1 MNEGVKAF
9 TLSAAGAKVR
19 KGSGIVARKHGSK
32 LPNYVQS
39 AASGEKTLQSQ
50 FLQKKSKPFESFFR
64 NEKTIFDTK
73 SSIFISRFS
82 RKYSGQ

>member
-1 MNEGVKAF
+1 MNKGVKAF

-39 AASGEKTLQSQ
+39 AASGEKNPSVTISA
-50 FLQKKSKPFESFFR
+50 E
-64 NEKTIFDTK
+64 EK
-73 SSIFISRFS
+73 
-82 RKYSGQ
+82 

>member
-1 MNEGVKAF
+1 MISPYLLLCRFGEPGLGAIWAANNTNEGVKAF

-39 AASGEKTLQSQ
+39 AASGEKNPSVTISA
-50 FLQKKSKPFESFFR
+50 E
-64 NEKTIFDTK
+64 EK
-73 SSIFISRFS
+73 
-82 RKYSGQ
+82 